1 MRRFILT
8 FVSLLYFGVV
18 FSQNNP
24 ELSFNHLT
32 RNDGLL
38 HNNVTSVR
46 QDSLGY
52 IWIGTHRGLN
62 RYDGYKLDSYK
73 YGSNDI
79 SSVYD
84 NRIYSIEII
93 KNILFMATEAGLVCF
108 DICSK
113 KYIDF
118 TSTDGEQ
125 AFYSQVNDIKT
136 DHNNRLWLISRQNT
150 VRVVEIYK
158 GEKLLLKPG
167 KIGKEKEFQ
176 SLKGKPKLVCDER
189 GNIYIFGKEKL
200 SYYFNNS
207 MGEIVF
213 GGYVVEHLDS
223 WIQEMAM
230 NDNRIWVCTS
240 NKLQKYSL
248 QGDLNIVL
256 EKEILLSEY
265 NISTFCID
273 KEFVWI
279 VTNDGLLR
287 LKKDG
292 ENVSYV
298 KYSNIPWDKR
308 SISNDINNVYID
320 NNKNIWIPSW
330 DSGLSYTNNEANF
343 FKLIRYNPE
352 TSATK
357 LKSEFI
363 SSLHY
368 DDDYVYL
375 GTKHGGISRFNVKT
389 KDVELFLYEKSLIPS
404 VTSLVSD
411 SKNIFAAVS
420 NDIVVIDKKA
430 KKIKEKVLA
439 SNYIFSLAFDKYNRI
454 WAATADGLDC
464 FEPHADSYKKLLS
477 VTASSPKPLSTNLLH
492 SIYSD
497 LEKNELVITSASG
510 INRVLFN
517 EVGDIKDIVHY
528 KSKPGESG
536 SLSGDYLWPIDK
548 ENDSIYWVGSLGSGL
563 NKVIFRDSNGKYDY
577 KAEFFGVE
585 SGAPSNDIESVEL
598 DKYGNVW
605 CGGYSL
611 TCFNPSSKRFN
622 TFDMSDGLQSYMFG
636 TSSSCKDSD
645 ANLYFGGAEGMNYFT
660 SQNNIDEAVPP
671 SVSFSR
677 MYIDGKLVD
686 SDIEYST
693 NIILKPNNNNFSID
707 FTPLL
712 YKKGK
717 HIRYRY
723 KLDGYDQ
730 DWRYIEMGEELKVS
744 YHKVPYGK
752 YTLIVNSRGWK
763 DWNEEVSKIDI
774 TILPPFWLSWWAIA
788 IYCILFAT
796 LIYFISRSLIKWL
809 QMKQIIALQKKREEQ
824 NEEIMQMKI
833 NFFTDVAHEFRT
845 PLTLINTGV
854 AEIEESNTEV
864 KDDKFFGLIKKNSN
878 KLLKLIN
885 ELLDFHRFD
894 INGIKLNTTYVS
906 AIDYFNQIFE
916 EFSGWAHMKGIKMQT
931 QIPQDNINLWLD
943 EEHIGKVISNII
955 SNSIKN
961 SKQEGAVI
969 NISVSAGNL
978 KKTDTFFKE
987 SYSFF
992 DNLYGD
998 KHLIIKV
1005 QDNGAGIESRFLS
1018 LIFERFFQINN
1029 QSNRGSGIGL
1039 ALVKSIIR
1047 VHHGGLVIS
1056 SELGKGTEF
1065 VIGIP
1070 LDDSYLRNVD
1080 KSETSKFNLENYLN
1094 NIAVEYEDLN
1104 NDREEVSAVDS
1115 NKPTILLVDD
1125 NKEILM
1131 VLKSLLKS
1139 DYNILTAPDGEEALL
1154 ITNSHYPDLI
1164 ITDVMMPK
1172 MDGIEFCARLKDNL
1186 QTCLIPVVMLTAKAM
1201 AENQVEGIESG
1212 ADAYISKPFDLK
1224 IIKATVKNLL
1234 RKTKQIQE
1242 LNKDNT
1248 LLQQGI
1254 KQKLKDEE
1262 SYNLFTKFVELVEK
1276 NLSNPNFSVDFLCS
1290 ELLLNR
1296 TKLYSAIKDITGMTL
1311 GQYILKLRLDRA
1323 ANLLSTTNKTVT
1335 EVVFSVG
1342 IESPSYFTKAFKA
1355 QFGMSPSDFKNKH
1368 N

>member
-8 FVSLLYFGVV
+8 FVSLLFFGIVL
-18 FSQNNP
+18 SQNSP
-24 ELSFNHLT
+24 ELSFSHLT

-79 SSVYD
+79 SSVYN

-93 KNILFMATEAGLVCF
+93 KDILFMATEAGLVCF
-108 DICSK
+108 DIHSK

-118 TSTDGEQ
+118 KSTDGEQ

-136 DHNNRLWLISRQNT
+136 DHNNRLWLISRQHT
-150 VRVVEIYK
+150 VRLVEIHK
-158 GEKLLLKPG
+158 DEGLLFKP
-167 KIGKEKEFQ
+167 KNIGGEKEFK

-207 MGEIVF
+207 MGEVVF
-213 GGYVVEHLDS
+213 GGFVVENLDP
-223 WIQEMAM
+223 WIQEMGM

-240 NKLQKYSL
+240 NKLQKYL
-248 QGDLNIVL
+248 LNGDLNIVL
-256 EKEILLSEY
+256 EKEIPFTGYSL
-265 NISTFCID
+265 STFYID
-273 KEFVWI
+273 KEYVWI

-287 LKKDG
+287 LNKDG
-292 ENVSYV
+292 ESYV

-308 SISNDINNVYID
+308 SISNDINNIYID
-320 NNKNIWIPSW
+320 NHKNIWVPSW

-343 FKLIRYNPE
+343 FKLIKYNPE

-363 SSLHY
+363 SCLHY
-368 DDDYVYL
+368 DEGYVYL
-375 GTKHGGISRFNVKT
+375 GTKHGGISRFNTKT
-389 KDVELFLYEKSLIPS
+389 KEVELFLYEKSLIPS
-404 VTSLVSD
+404 VTSMISD

-420 NDIVVIDKKA
+420 SDIVIIDKKT
-430 KKIKEKVLA
+430 KKTEEKLLA
-439 SNYIFSLAFDKYNRI
+439 SNYIFCLAFDKYNRM

-464 FEPHADSYKKLLS
+464 FEPHGNGYKKLLS
-477 VTASSPKPLSTNLLH
+477 VTTSSSKPLSTNLLH

-497 LEKNELVITSASG
+497 LDKNELIITSASG
-510 INRVLFN
+510 INRILFN
-517 EVGDIKDIVHY
+517 EEGHIKDVVHY
-528 KSKPGESG
+528 KSKQGKEG

-563 NKVIFRDSNGKYDY
+563 NKVVFRDSNGKYDY
-577 KAEFFGVE
+577 RAEYYGVE
-585 SGAPSNDIESVEL
+585 SGAPSNDIESVEI
-598 DKYGNVW
+598 DKYGNIW

-611 TCFNPSSKRFN
+611 TYFNPSSKRFN
-622 TFDMSDGLQSYMFG
+622 TFDISDGLQSYMFG
-636 TSSSCKDSD
+636 TSSSCKDPD
-645 ANLYFGGAEGMNYFT
+645 ANLYFGGAEGVNYFT
-660 SQNNIDEAVPP
+660 PQNNIAEVIPP

-677 MYIDGKLVD
+677 MYIAGKLID

-693 NIILKPNNNNFSID
+693 HITLKHNNNNFSID
-707 FTPLL
+707 FSPLL

-723 KLDGYDQ
+723 KLEGYDQ

-763 DWNEEVSKIDI
+763 DWDEEMSKMEI

-788 IYCILFAT
+788 LYCVLFIT

-809 QMKQIIALQKKREEQ
+809 QMKQTIELQTKREEQ
-824 NEEIMQMKI
+824 SEEIMQMKI

-854 AEIEESNTEV
+854 AEIEESNTEI
-864 KDDKFFGLIKKNSN
+864 KEDKFFGLIKKNSN

-894 INGIKLNTTYVS
+894 INGIKLNATYVS
-906 AIDYFNQIFE
+906 STDYLSQIFD
-916 EFSGWAHMKGIKMQT
+916 EFSGWAHMKGIKIQT
-931 QIPQDNINLWLD
+931 QIPQDTINLWLD
-943 EEHIGKVISNII
+943 EEHLGKVISNVI

-961 SKQEGAVI
+961 SKQEDAII
-969 NISVSAGNL
+969 NISVLVGNL
-978 KKTDTFFKE
+978 KKTDVFFKE
-987 SYSFF
+987 SYSYF
-992 DNLYGD
+992 DNLCGD

-1005 QDNGAGIESRFLS
+1005 QDNGVGIDSRFLS
-1018 LIFERFFQINN
+1018 LIFDRFFQINN
-1029 QSNRGSGIGL
+1029 QLNKGSGIGL
-1039 ALVKSIIR
+1039 ALVKSIMR

-1056 SELGKGTEF
+1056 SELGIGTEF

-1070 LDDSYLRNVD
+1070 LDDSYLKDIN
-1080 KSETSKFNLENYLN
+1080 KSETSKFDLEKYLY
-1094 NIAVEYEDLN
+1094 NIAVEYENLN
-1104 NDREEVSAVDS
+1104 PDREEVSAINS
-1115 NKPTILLVDD
+1115 NKSTILLVDD

-1131 VLKSLLKS
+1131 VLKSLLKN

-1154 ITNSHYPDLI
+1154 MTNSHYPDLI

-1172 MDGIEFCARLKDNL
+1172 IDGIELCARLKNNL
-1186 QTCLIPVVMLTAKAM
+1186 QTCLIPIVMLTAKAM
-1201 AENQVEGIESG
+1201 PEDQIEGIESG
-1212 ADAYISKPFDLK
+1212 ADAYISKPFDLR
-1224 IIKATVKNLL
+1224 IIKATVNNLL
-1234 RKTKQIQE
+1234 KRTKQIQE
-1242 LNKDNT
+1242 LNKDNNH
-1248 LLQQGI
+1248 LQQGI

-1262 SYNLFTKFVELVEK
+1262 TYNLFTKFVDLVEK
-1276 NLSNPNFSVDFLCS
+1276 NLSNPNFSVDFLCT
-1290 ELLLNR
+1290 EIGLNR
-1296 TKLYSAIKDITGMTL
+1296 TKLYSTIKDITDMTL

-1323 ANLLSTTNKTVT
+1323 ANLLRTTNKTVT

-1355 QFGMSPSDFKNKH
+1355 QFGVSPSDFKNKH